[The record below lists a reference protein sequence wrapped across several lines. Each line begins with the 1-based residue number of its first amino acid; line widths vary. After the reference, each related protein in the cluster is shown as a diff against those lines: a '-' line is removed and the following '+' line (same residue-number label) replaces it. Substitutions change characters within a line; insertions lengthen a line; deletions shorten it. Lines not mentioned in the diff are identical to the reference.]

1 MSISIIVPCYNEEA
15 SIPLFYQEATRVL
28 QTMDTPYEILFVNDG
43 SSDQTLPVI
52 RQLAQRDPHIT
63 YLSFSRNFG
72 KESALLAGLCNM
84 NGDYVAVMT
93 PTCRILLPF
102 CPKCSTFSRP
112 KTTTVL
118 QRAVQTGKANLRYAA
133 GLPTCSI
140 RSST

>member
-63 YLSFSRNFG
+63 YLSFSRN
-72 KESALLAGLCNM
+72 EM
-84 NGDYVAVMT
+84 N
-93 PTCRILLPF
+93 
-102 CPKCSTFSRP
+102 PKS
-112 KTTTVL
+112 
-118 QRAVQTGKANLRYAA
+118 
-133 GLPTCSI
+133 
-140 RSST
+140 

>member
-84 NGDYVAVMT
+84 NGDYVAVMDADLQD
-93 PTCRILLPF
+93 PPALLPQMLHILETGTQLA
-102 CPKCSTFSRP
+102 CPP
-112 KTTTVL
+112 VL
-118 QRAVQTGKANLRYAA
+118 
-133 GLPTCSI
+133 
-140 RSST
+140 